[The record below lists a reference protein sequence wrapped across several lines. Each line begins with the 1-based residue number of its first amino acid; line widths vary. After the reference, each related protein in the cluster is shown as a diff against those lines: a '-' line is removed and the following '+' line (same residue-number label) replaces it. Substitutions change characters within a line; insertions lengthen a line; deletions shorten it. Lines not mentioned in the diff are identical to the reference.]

1 MELKGAVALV
11 TGAGHRV
18 GRAIALALAGA
29 GADVVVHYG
38 GSRAAAEATAAEIAG
53 LGVAAEAWP
62 ADLADP
68 AAIAGLFERVT
79 DRFGRLDVLVNSAA
93 TFRKQSFGRVSA
105 ADWDAA
111 LAVNL
116 RAPFLCTQHAA
127 PLMRAAARPG
137 GAPRLVVNLA
147 DLSGVYPWKGYVQHG
162 VSKAGLLHLTR
173 IAARELAPDIRV
185 NAVVPGAILPPPG
198 VDPDGD
204 LWQAMGGA
212 APLGRPGHPDRVGE
226 AVVFLAANDYITG
239 VALPVDGGEH
249 LVGPINH

>member
-1 MELKGAVALV
+1 MDLRGRVALV

-18 GRAIALALAGA
+18 GRSIALALAGG

-38 GSRAAAEATAAEIAG
+38 GSRAAAEATAAEIAA
-53 LGVAAEAWP
+53 LGVSAVAWP

-68 AAIAGLFERVT
+68 AAIAGLFERVA

-93 TFRKQSFGRVSA
+93 TFRKQPFARVTA

-116 RAPFLCTQHAA
+116 RAPFLCMQHAA
-127 PLMRAAARPG
+127 PLMRAAPRPG
-137 GAPRLVVNLA
+137 GAPALVVNLA
-147 DLSGVYPWKGYVQHG
+147 DLSGVYPWRGYVQHG

-173 IAARELAPDIRV
+173 IAARELAPDVRV

-198 VDPDGD
+198 VDPEGD
-204 LWQAMGGA
+204 LWREIGGA
-212 APLGRPGHPDRVGE
+212 APLARPGHPDLVAS
-226 AVVFLAANDYITG
+226 AVLFLAANDYVTG
-239 VALPVDGGEH
+239 AALPVDGGEH